1 MFASL
6 VSRFVADV
14 LNKTN
19 LSFIAV
25 ADVLNETNLSFMA
38 VADVLKLTNLSFMRV
53 AEVLNETNLSF
64 IKVAE
69 VLKDTNLSFMAV
81 ADVLNE
87 TSRVSMFARDSF
99 LNNAEMIMFCSGTS
113 LPLVNVQFTV
123 EEFVNDMFP
132 QLLLPPPTA
141 MLCTTSV
148 NIVPLLPAPPASAA
162 QSQSVAP
169 VFLRIWPFKHFA
181 PSGWISS

>member
-69 VLKDTNLSFMAV
+69 VLNDTNLSFMAV
-81 ADVLNE
+81 AEVLNE
-87 TSRVSMFARDSF
+87 TNLVSKFASDSF
-99 LNNAEMIMFCSGTS
+99 LNTAEIAGFWRL
-113 LPLVNVQFTV
+113 LPHVQLTV
-123 EEFVNDMFP
+123 EELLNVRFP
-132 QLLLPPPTA
+132 HVLFPPPKT

-148 NIVPLLPAPPASAA
+148 SAVAFVSVLVASVPQYREPPASAFMSHDA
-162 QSQSVAP
+162 TLNV
-169 VFLRIWPFKHFA
+169 VDV
-181 PSGWISS
+181 